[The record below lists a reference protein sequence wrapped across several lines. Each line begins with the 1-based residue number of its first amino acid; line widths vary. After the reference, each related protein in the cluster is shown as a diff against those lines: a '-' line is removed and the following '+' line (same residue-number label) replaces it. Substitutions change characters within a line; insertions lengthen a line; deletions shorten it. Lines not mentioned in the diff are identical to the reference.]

1 MSDTMFKSPY
11 DSGVSPWGT
20 FHFKHKNKMITI
32 TDSYNSYAR
41 YANPKLWDW
50 LTDVKYNSPLDSYI
64 VFGMEDIKGFEKF
77 SSQTLYVPLS

>member
-11 DSGVSPWGT
+11 DQDVPVWGS
-20 FHFKHKNKMITI
+20 FSFKYHNKTIAITN
-32 TDSYNSYAR
+32 SYNSYAR

-64 VFGMEDIKGFEKF
+64 VFSMEDIKGFEEFNKIK
-77 SSQTLYVPLS
+77 